1 MGTGLAWRTHTYPEP
16 LAYAEIIAWAQ
27 ACRLDLAAWQ
37 WAALTLIDEIYRDC
51 VANPQ
56 AKLPDIPATVSN
68 MRSFLQVL
76 GLKKK
81 D

>member
-16 LAYAEIIAWAQ
+16 LSYSEIAAWER
-27 ACRLDLAAWQ
+27 ACRLQLASWQ
-37 WAALTLIDEIYRDC
+37 LAALTLIDEIYRDC

-56 AKLPDIPATVSN
+56 EKLPDIPATVSN
-68 MRSFLQVL
+68 MRAFLQVL

-81 D
+81 P